1 MPAASV
7 SILAVR
13 ASSVPMTDSFGSLM
27 VESTSREPDCAPN
40 QTAVLTAGM
49 AAGDPASIERFY
61 RSHFD
66 RLYREARRS
75 TGRDEAFCLDVVQE
89 SVLRIVRTVRA
100 VADEARLAAWL
111 KLVVRTTAYDMLRR
125 EHRRQRHESLAAA
138 PPVRNRQVVDDEPRL
153 AWLRRQITSMD
164 PKLARMI
171 ELRFAQRWTLLR
183 IGLLF
188 GLSAG
193 TIDGRL
199 RRALEHLRALA
210 KEDMVSDE

>member
-1 MPAASV
+1 
-7 SILAVR
+7 
-13 ASSVPMTDSFGSLM
+13 
-27 VESTSREPDCAPN
+27 
-40 QTAVLTAGM
+40 M
-49 AAGDPASIERFY
+49 AAGDPAAIERFY
-61 RSHFD
+61 RGHFD

-75 TGRDEAFCLDVVQE
+75 TGRRDEAFCLDVVQE
-89 SVLRIVRTVRA
+89 SVLRIVRTVRS

-125 EHRRQRHESLAAA
+125 EERRQRRELAVAA
-138 PPVRNRQVVDDEPRL
+138 TALHDREVVDDDESRL
-153 AWLRRQITSMD
+153 AWLRRRITSMD

-171 ELRFAQRWTLLR
+171 ELRFGQRWTLAR
-183 IGLLF
+183 IGCLF

-210 KEDMVSDE
+210 REDLVNDDE

>member
-1 MPAASV
+1 
-7 SILAVR
+7 
-13 ASSVPMTDSFGSLM
+13 MTDSFGSLM
-27 VESTSREPDCAPN
+27 AESPSRQPDCAPSP
-40 QTAVLTAGM
+40 TAVLTAAM
-49 AAGDPASIERFY
+49 AAGDPAAIERFY

-111 KLVVRTTAYDMLRR
+111 KLVIRTTAYDMLRR
-125 EHRRQRHESLAAA
+125 EQRRLRHESAARA
-138 PPVRNRQVVDDEPRL
+138 TPLRSRQVVVDDSRL
-153 AWLRRQITSMD
+153 AWLRRQITSLD
-164 PKLARMI
+164 PKLASMI
-171 ELRFAQRWTLLR
+171 ELRFAQRWTLSR
-183 IGLLF
+183 IGSLF

-210 KEDMVSDE
+210 KENMVNDE